1 MKKNRT
7 YEDFLEFCNQN
18 PNIPHIETD
27 TVIGR
32 IGGKVIMTIHFTSFN
47 FMIGILLEN
56 KSSCEVAQKIK
67 ILKEKLSAAGFSFGK
82 IIPVI
87 LTDNSGEF
95 SNVLC
100 FELDCEGN
108 KETSLFFCHPY
119 SSCEK
124 GKIEKNHTLFRDIVP
139 KGKSFDKFTQETVNL
154 IFSHVNAVKREIFN
168 GKSPYDLFTFSYSEE
183 LASLFGIS
191 YAAPEDVVQSPKLL
205 KNNLF

>member
-1 MKKNRT
+1 MNCGFYVSSKRDWYKATVYRHINKQYYSIGRIDLPRAVKFKPRKTKSGESVPKAVKKNRT

-18 PNIPHIETD
+18 PNVPHIEID

-32 IGGKVIMTIHFTSFN
+32 I
-47 FMIGILLEN
+47 
-56 KSSCEVAQKIK
+56 
-67 ILKEKLSAAGFSFGK
+67 
-82 IIPVI
+82 
-87 LTDNSGEF
+87 TDNGGEF

-108 KETSLFFCHPY
+108 KETSVFFCHPY

-168 GKSPYDLFTFSYSEE
+168 GKSPYELFTFSYSEE

-191 YAAPEDVVQSPKLL
+191 YVAPEDVVQSPKLL